1 MGKFFLIVACC
12 LFVFGSDVFAI
23 TDEEI
28 FRNFQFSFVNPGA
41 RSGAMGGAFIGLAD
55 DATAAEANPAGLT
68 ILTKPEVS
76 FEYRNTQFDA
86 SRLDAFNSVG
96 ASEELFLSVLS
107 ANTLE
112 DLNQP
117 SFLGVVFPIGRSTLA
132 FSRQEVSRT
141 EGGINDVFLI
151 EIPGTPTI
159 VFGTVA
165 SQDQTIVNYNF
176 SFGTKLGDHFSVG
189 ATGRYSQL
197 DWKASVQN
205 LFIDDF
211 GNAFVIFNTDLDD
224 SDSAF
229 AWNAGALYTAANFS
243 FGAVYKKNP
252 KFEVEE
258 VESGPISRK
267 PGSFVNT
274 LKVPDT
280 FGFGVAVKPND
291 KITIVA
297 DLVRLEYSDLVEG
310 IEVGRHVLTAFVT
323 GEDISYTIDDAWDFH
338 VGTEFVVFAG
348 SVPIALRTGYYNH
361 ASSSLVVDAAPGLI
375 ANDEAVIR
383 GLFSE
388 REDEHHFTI
397 GNGFV
402 FGPHFQIDWAV
413 DIANIPDQFILS
425 TVVRF

>member
-1 MGKFFLIVACC
+1 MRQFLLVVICC
-12 LFVFGSDVFAI
+12 LFICSSNVFAI

-86 SRLDAFNSVG
+86 TRLDQFNSVG
-96 ASEELFLSVLS
+96 QSSDLAVTVLS
-107 ANTLE
+107 ENTLE

-117 SFLGVVFPIGRSTLA
+117 SFLAVVFPIGRSTLA
-132 FSRQEVSRT
+132 FSRQEISRT
-141 EGGINDVFLI
+141 EGGIDDVTLI
-151 EIPGTPTI
+151 DLQSQSFF
-159 VFGTVA
+159 FGTTA
-165 SQDQTIVNYNF
+165 AQDQKIVNYNF
-176 SFGTKLGDHFSVG
+176 SFGTKLGDHFSIG

-197 DWKASVQN
+197 DWTASVQN
-205 LFIDDF
+205 FFFDSTGAPFFIF
-211 GNAFVIFNTDLDD
+211 GTNLDD

-229 AWNAGALYTAANFS
+229 AWNLGALYTSSIFS

-252 KFEVEE
+252 KFEVED
-258 VESGPISRK
+258 VESGPLAPH
-267 PGSFVNT
+267 PGPFTNV

-280 FGFGVAVKPND
+280 FGLGVSVKPND

-297 DLVRLEYSDLVEG
+297 DLVRVKNSDL
-310 IEVGRHVLTAFVT
+310 T
-323 GEDISYTIDDAWDFH
+323 EDINVNRHFFTAIVDGEINYKVDDAWDAH
-338 VGTEFVVFAG
+338 VGSEFVVFAG
-348 SVPIALRTGYYNH
+348 TVPIALRAGYYH
-361 ASSSLVVDAAPGLI
+361 VSSTSLVVDSAPGYNALGQEVV
-375 ANDEAVIR
+375 N

-388 REDEHHFTI
+388 REGEHHFTI

-413 DIANIPDQFILS
+413 DLANVPDQFILS